1 MMPVVYHP
9 AALDE
14 LAEAD
19 RYYESRQTGLGE
31 RFQKLVQTIES
42 EISENPET
50 GFIHDHGTRIRLL
63 RKFPYGVI
71 LKTYS
76 DHVFIAAV
84 AHLHRK
90 PGYWAGRV

>member
-50 GFIHDHGTRIRLL
+50 GFIHDHGTRFVCFASFRT
-63 RKFPYGVI
+63 G
-71 LKTYS
+71 
-76 DHVFIAAV
+76 
-84 AHLHRK
+84 
-90 PGYWAGRV
+90 